1 MKTEVK
7 KIQLNANNDTGGE
20 KPKKIDDP
28 VLELV
33 AEITGSGSSE
43 IEYVNC
49 VSNSALIM
57 FTLK

>member
-20 KPKKIDDP
+20 SSKKIDDP

-43 IEYVNC
+43 VDQYVNC
-49 VSNSALIM
+49 VS
-57 FTLK
+57 T